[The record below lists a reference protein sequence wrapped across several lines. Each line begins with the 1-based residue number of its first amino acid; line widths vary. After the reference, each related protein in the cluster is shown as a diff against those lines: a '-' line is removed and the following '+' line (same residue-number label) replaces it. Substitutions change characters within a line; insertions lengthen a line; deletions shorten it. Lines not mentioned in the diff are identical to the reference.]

1 MKPLNLDNR
10 PCSPISS
17 NCVIW
22 QGPDI
27 TCINICQGD
36 SVSDVVAA
44 LAKELCDLLDQTNV
58 NNYDLTCLGITACG
72 PKDFQALIQ
81 LLINKIC
88 ELNGL
93 PVQEL
98 QSTPA
103 CPDCLVSVAPCF
115 VENGQTTMQLIDYVQ
130 MIANK
135 LCDLIA
141 QIADLQTQIDNL
153 DIRVTILETTP
164 PPTFTLP
171 SLTPDCDLGV
181 SSNGTPVNP
190 GTSQTI
196 DIVLDALINDNTN
209 GYCVYTAALGEVADL
224 YTAISRK
231 CVNDGTPMLSAPGTF
246 GSLVTWVDDANYDTV
261 ADAINNIWL
270 VLCDVFAY
278 NSSTTAVTGSTT
290 NTIDVTVTS
299 GVIAAN
305 ILDTGWID
313 LDGFGY
319 YSGPTTLTLKPQARR
334 IGNLIHFRGQVT
346 IPIDNGT
353 GAPLI
358 WQYGFGP
365 NIDTYY
371 LSTTV
376 TPATAGPG
384 SVVLSAAGTVTFNQ
398 GNSVLP
404 ASIIGAGETLDNSYT
419 REFQIAARPI
429 QIDASPVTS
438 SILTAAFNVQITSAK
453 TLLISLPKNAEQNA
467 FSGTAGFNTSHL
479 NYIISHVTSG
489 EFVPSFDNPAT
500 NVNSSSVS
508 GTTGLD
514 VSFNAAQTYPFSCNA
529 NDEQQVGGFRFALD
543 GLTAFVQPCTTDI
556 PTAVVCP

>member
-27 TCINICQGD
+27 SCINICNGD
-36 SVSDVVAA
+36 TVSDVVAA
-44 LAKELCDLLDQTNV
+44 LATELCTLLDQTNV
-58 NNYDLTCLGITACG
+58 SNYDLTCLGITACG

-88 ELNGL
+88 ELQGVPADTKNT
-93 PVQEL
+93 
-98 QSTPA
+98 SA

-115 VENGQTTMQLIDYVQ
+115 VQNGITTMQLLDYVQ

-135 LCDLIA
+135 ICDLIA
-141 QIADLQTQIDNL
+141 SIADLQDQIDALN
-153 DIRVTILETTP
+153 IRVTILEETP

-190 GTSQTI
+190 ATSQTI
-196 DIVLDALINDNTN
+196 DIVLDALINDDTN

-231 CVNDGTPMLSAPGTF
+231 CVNDGTPMLSTPGTF

-270 VLCDVFAY
+270 VLCDIFAY

-290 NTIDVTVTS
+290 NTIDVTVTT

-334 IGNLIHFRGQVT
+334 IGNLIHFRGLVT
-346 IPIDNGT
+346 IPIDDGT

-376 TPATAGPG
+376 TPATAGPN
-384 SVVLSAAGTVTFNQ
+384 SVVLATAGTLTFNQ

-404 ASIIGAGETLDNSYT
+404 ASIIGVGETLDNSYT

-429 QIDASPVTS
+429 QIDSSPVTS

-467 FSGTAGFNTSHL
+467 FSGTAGIDTSHI

-489 EFVPSFDNPAT
+489 EFVPSFSNAAT

-514 VSFNAAQTYPFSCNA
+514 ISFNPAQTYPFSCNA
-529 NDEQQVGGFRFALD
+529 NDETEVGGFRFSLD

>member
-27 TCINICQGD
+27 SCINICNGD
-36 SVSDVVAA
+36 TVSDVVAA
-44 LAKELCDLLDQTNV
+44 LATELCTLLDQTNV
-58 NNYDLTCLGITACG
+58 SNYDLTCLGITACG

-88 ELNGL
+88 ELQGV
-93 PVQEL
+93 PADTKDA
-98 QSTPA
+98 SA

-115 VENGQTTMQLIDYVQ
+115 VQNGITTMQLLDYVQ

-135 LCDLIA
+135 ICDLIA
-141 QIADLQTQIDNL
+141 SIADLQDQIDALN
-153 DIRVTILETTP
+153 IRVTILEETP

-190 GTSQTI
+190 ATSQTI
-196 DIVLDALINDNTN
+196 DIVLDALINDDTN

-231 CVNDGTPMLSAPGTF
+231 CVNDGTPMLSTPGTF

-270 VLCDVFAY
+270 VLCDIFAY

-290 NTIDVTVTS
+290 NTIDVTVTT

-313 LDGFGY
+313 LNGFGY
-319 YSGPTTLTLKPQARR
+319 YSGATTLTLKPQARR
-334 IGNLIHFRGQVT
+334 IGNLIHFRGLVT
-346 IPIDNGT
+346 IPIDDGT

-376 TPATAGPG
+376 TPATAGPN
-384 SVVLSAAGTVTFNQ
+384 SVVLATAGTLTFNQ

-404 ASIIGAGETLDNSYT
+404 TSIIGVGETLDNSYT

-467 FSGTAGFNTSHL
+467 FSGTAGIDTSHI

-489 EFVPSFDNPAT
+489 EFVPSFSNAAT

-514 VSFNAAQTYPFSCNA
+514 ISFNPAQTYPFSCNA
-529 NDEQQVGGFRFALD
+529 NDETEVGGFRFSLD

>member
-27 TCINICQGD
+27 SCINICNGD
-36 SVSDVVAA
+36 TVSDVVAA
-44 LAKELCDLLDQTNV
+44 LATELCTLLDQTNV
-58 NNYDLTCLGITACG
+58 SNYDLTCLGITACG

-88 ELNGL
+88 ELQGV
-93 PVQEL
+93 PADTKDA
-98 QSTPA
+98 SA

-115 VENGQTTMQLIDYVQ
+115 VQNGITTMQLLDYVQ

-135 LCDLIA
+135 ICDLIES
-141 QIADLQTQIDNL
+141 IADLQDQIDALN
-153 DIRVTILETTP
+153 IRVTILEETP

-190 GTSQTI
+190 ATSQTI
-196 DIVLDALINDNTN
+196 DIVLDALINDDTN

-231 CVNDGTPMLSAPGTF
+231 CVNDGTAMLSTPGTF

-270 VLCDVFAY
+270 VLCDIFAY

-290 NTIDVTVTS
+290 NTIDVTVTT

-313 LDGFGY
+313 LNGFGY
-319 YSGPTTLTLKPQARR
+319 YSGATTLTLKPQARR
-334 IGNLIHFRGQVT
+334 IGNLIHFRGLVT
-346 IPIDNGT
+346 IPIDDGT

-376 TPATAGPG
+376 TPATLGPN
-384 SVVLSAAGTVTFNQ
+384 SVVLATAGTVTFNQ

-404 ASIIGAGETLDNSYT
+404 TSIIGVGETLDNSYT

-467 FSGTAGFNTSHL
+467 FSGTAGIDTSHI

-489 EFVPSFDNPAT
+489 EFVPSFSNAAT

-514 VSFNAAQTYPFSCNA
+514 ISFNPAQTYPFSCNA
-529 NDEQQVGGFRFALD
+529 NDETEVGGFRFSLD

>member
-1 MKPLNLDNR
+1 MH
-10 PCSPISS
+10 
-17 NCVIW
+17 
-22 QGPDI
+22 
-27 TCINICQGD
+27 
-36 SVSDVVAA
+36 
-44 LAKELCDLLDQTNV
+44 
-58 NNYDLTCLGITACG
+58 
-72 PKDFQALIQ
+72 LIQ
-81 LLINKIC
+81 YQWF
-88 ELNGL
+88 
-93 PVQEL
+93 P
-98 QSTPA
+98 SH
-103 CPDCLVSVAPCF
+103 D
-115 VENGQTTMQLIDYVQ
+115 
-130 MIANK
+130 
-135 LCDLIA
+135 
-141 QIADLQTQIDNL
+141 L

-190 GTSQTI
+190 ATSQTI

-334 IGNLIHFRGQVT
+334 IGNVIHFRGLVN
-346 IPIDNGT
+346 IPIDDGT
-353 GAPLI
+353 GAPLT
-358 WQYGFGP
+358 WQISFGP
-365 NIDTYY
+365 NVDSYY

-384 SVVLSAAGTVTFNQ
+384 S
-398 GNSVLP
+398 
-404 ASIIGAGETLDNSYT
+404 
-419 REFQIAARPI
+419 
-429 QIDASPVTS
+429 
-438 SILTAAFNVQITSAK
+438 
-453 TLLISLPKNAEQNA
+453 
-467 FSGTAGFNTSHL
+467 
-479 NYIISHVTSG
+479 
-489 EFVPSFDNPAT
+489 
-500 NVNSSSVS
+500 
-508 GTTGLD
+508 
-514 VSFNAAQTYPFSCNA
+514 
-529 NDEQQVGGFRFALD
+529 
-543 GLTAFVQPCTTDI
+543 
-556 PTAVVCP
+556 

>member
-27 TCINICQGD
+27 SCINICNGD
-36 SVSDVVAA
+36 TVSDVVAA
-44 LAKELCDLLDQTNV
+44 LATELCTLLDQTNV
-58 NNYDLTCLGITACG
+58 SNYDLTCLGITACG

-88 ELNGL
+88 ELQGV
-93 PVQEL
+93 PADTKDA
-98 QSTPA
+98 SA

-115 VENGQTTMQLIDYVQ
+115 VQNGITTMQLLDYVQ

-135 LCDLIA
+135 ICDLIES
-141 QIADLQTQIDNL
+141 IADLQDQIDALN
-153 DIRVTILETTP
+153 IRVTILEETP

-190 GTSQTI
+190 ATSQTI
-196 DIVLDALINDNTN
+196 DIVLDALINDDTN

-231 CVNDGTPMLSAPGTF
+231 CVNDGTPMLSTPGTF

-270 VLCDVFAY
+270 VLCDIFAY

-290 NTIDVTVTS
+290 NTIDVTVTT

-313 LDGFGY
+313 LNGFGY
-319 YSGPTTLTLKPQARR
+319 YSGATTLTLKPQARR
-334 IGNLIHFRGQVT
+334 IGNLIHFRGLVT
-346 IPIDNGT
+346 IPIDDGT

-376 TPATAGPG
+376 TPATAGPN
-384 SVVLSAAGTVTFNQ
+384 SVVLATAGTVTFNQ

-404 ASIIGAGETLDNSYT
+404 TSIIGVGETLDNSYT

-467 FSGTAGFNTSHL
+467 FSGTAGIDTSHI

-489 EFVPSFDNPAT
+489 EFVPSFSNAAT

-514 VSFNAAQTYPFSCNA
+514 ISFNPAQTYPFSCNA
-529 NDEQQVGGFRFALD
+529 NDETEVGGFRFSLD

>member
-27 TCINICQGD
+27 SCINICNGD
-36 SVSDVVAA
+36 TVSDVVAA
-44 LAKELCDLLDQTNV
+44 LATELCTLLDETNV
-58 NNYDLTCLGITACG
+58 SNYDLTCLGITACG

-88 ELNGL
+88 ELQGVPADTKNT
-93 PVQEL
+93 
-98 QSTPA
+98 SA

-115 VENGQTTMQLIDYVQ
+115 VQNGITTMQLLDYVQ

-135 LCDLIA
+135 ICDLIA
-141 QIADLQTQIDNL
+141 SIADLQDQIDALN
-153 DIRVTILETTP
+153 IRVTILEETP

-190 GTSQTI
+190 ATSQTI
-196 DIVLDALINDNTN
+196 DIVLDALINDDTN

-231 CVNDGTPMLSAPGTF
+231 CVNDGTPMLSTPGTF

-270 VLCDVFAY
+270 VLCDIFAY

-290 NTIDVTVTS
+290 NTIDVTVTT

-334 IGNLIHFRGQVT
+334 IGNLIHFRGLVT
-346 IPIDNGT
+346 IPIDDGT

-376 TPATAGPG
+376 TPATAGPN
-384 SVVLSAAGTVTFNQ
+384 SVVLATAGTLTFNQ

-404 ASIIGAGETLDNSYT
+404 ASIIGVGETLDNSYT

-467 FSGTAGFNTSHL
+467 FSGTAGIDTSHI

-489 EFVPSFDNPAT
+489 EFVPSFSNAAT

-514 VSFNAAQTYPFSCNA
+514 ISFNPAQTYPFSCNA
-529 NDEQQVGGFRFALD
+529 NDETEVGGFRFSLD